1 MKTVPATAFR
11 ARMKAYPE
19 EIQDS
24 RDKLMLSGPKNKN
37 FVVLTLEEYNA
48 MEETVHLLSTP
59 ANANRLLEGMAQD
72 RDGA

>member
-1 MKTVPATAFR
+1 MKTIPVTAFR
-11 ARMKAYPE
+11 GRMKAYPE

-59 ANANRLLEGMAQD
+59 ANAIRLLESMAQD